1 MCIRDSRGFARFLTR
16 GLGGA
21 VPFIL
26 FLIILFLVRD
36 ITNHRPFGKALR
48 AIDVYKRQVMDIET
62 VTEENVDNY
71 YRSDMPDS
79 YWVLT
84 ELDDSALEKLYK

>member
-1 MCIRDSRGFARFLTR
+1 M
-16 GLGGA
+16 
-21 VPFIL
+21 
-26 FLIILFLVRD
+26 
-36 ITNHRPFGKALR
+36 
-48 AIDVYKRQVMDIET
+48 YIET